1 MAGSEVGGWV
11 WGYTKVPLV
20 FWSFVEIVKKILV
33 RVLCKTNSPTR
44 SCCRLSKRERF
55 SEMKDEFISN
65 HQRKGAAPSVV
76 LPLFLQS
83 AVHLLVFTL
92 KRSSSYRHRREL
104 GIWDERR
111 AQGRKQQLISAD
123 FAMVS
128 EAETDGNSSVFKMQ
142 INTVP
147 LRLSRPSIYCLIT
160 LNNKLI

>member
-1 MAGSEVGGWV
+1 M
-11 WGYTKVPLV
+11 
-20 FWSFVEIVKKILV
+20 
-33 RVLCKTNSPTR
+33 LCKTNSPTR

-76 LPLFLQS
+76 LPLFLHS

-92 KRSSSYRHRREL
+92 KRSSSCRHRREL

-142 INTVP
+142 RNTVP

-160 LNNKLI
+160 LSNKLI

>member
-1 MAGSEVGGWV
+1 
-11 WGYTKVPLV
+11 
-20 FWSFVEIVKKILV
+20 
-33 RVLCKTNSPTR
+33 
-44 SCCRLSKRERF
+44 
-55 SEMKDEFISN
+55 MKDEFISN

-76 LPLFLQS
+76 LPLFLHS

-92 KRSSSYRHRREL
+92 KRSSSCRHRREL